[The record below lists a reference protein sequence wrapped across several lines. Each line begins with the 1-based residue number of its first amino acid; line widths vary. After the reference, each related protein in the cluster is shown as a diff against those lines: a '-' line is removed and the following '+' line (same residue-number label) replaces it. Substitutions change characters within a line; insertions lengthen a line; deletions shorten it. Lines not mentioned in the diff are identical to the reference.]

1 MLYYLQKIMNQNDAK
16 GRSGS
21 QAGFLFLGNQLTL
34 DLLNTRPALTG
45 KPTELLTDF
54 RMLLQWFEEAGLL
67 SRSETVALY
76 RKWNGSSRAEVT
88 LRTIRALRETLR
100 MEVLRWE
107 DGGKIRPAVVRQLN
121 ILMRRHPMRT
131 RMAQLAKRLITQRW
145 FEAREPEDLLAPLA
159 QNAAELF
166 SSVDRIRVRKCAHCV
181 GHFRDTSKKGTRRWC
196 SMKLCGNRFKVAAYA
211 ARQRRLPK

>member
-1 MLYYLQKIMNQNDAK
+1 MHQNNAK

-21 QAGFLFLGNQLTL
+21 QAGFLFLGNQLML

-45 KPTELLTDF
+45 EPMELLTDF
-54 RMLLQWFEEAGLL
+54 RMLVKWFEEAGLL
-67 SRSETVALY
+67 SRSEAAALY

-88 LRTIRALRETLR
+88 LGTIRALRETLR

-107 DGGKIRPAVVRQLN
+107 RGGKLQGAVVQQLN
-121 ILMRRHPMRT
+121 VLMARHPMRT
-131 RMAQLAKRLITQRW
+131 RMAHLAGRLITQTW
-145 FEAREPEDLLAPLA
+145 FDASEPEDLLAPLV
-159 QNAAELF
+159 QSAAELF
-166 SSVDRIRVRKCAHCV
+166 SIVDRTRVRKCAHCV
-181 GHFRDTSKKGTRRWC
+181 GHFLDISKKGTRRWC